1 MKLPNLSGK
10 LDITNPRDRI
20 AQLKSRQMI
29 ASKRK
34 QDVGSKIRSARKA
47 AMVKHGT
54 LAKPKV

>member
-1 MKLPNLSGK
+1 VKP
-10 LDITNPRDRI
+10 ITNPRDRI